1 MDLYADFQ
9 FLWRALS
16 LSLSLAGITLGV
28 YVLGNIFYDLFFHPL
43 RKYPGPLLCRISKLP
58 WDYWQLTGQL
68 QRQVF
73 LAHSKYGDAVRI
85 APDELSFASHK
96 AWEEIF
102 AYNRNKQQWPRNPK
116 RVPRGRGNKGP
127 MSLVNT
133 PPHEHA
139 RFRRVLNYAFSDKG
153 LQEQE
158 KLITGYID
166 IFVERMMELAKK
178 REVADVTKWYSMLG
192 FDIISD
198 LGWHE
203 PFHCVENRQEHS
215 WIRTLAWT
223 AFDSQLKIVFRE
235 RGLLFLA
242 PWFVPMRLQKARIT
256 NFMHARQRIEERIS
270 QPGARGDFWD
280 KVLVKGRGDVE
291 SPAEGLTHEEMVVTA
306 VTLVGTGSETIST
319 MLSGVTYFLGRN
331 PRCMSAFVGE
341 IRKAFSSPAEITMLS
356 TRGLQYMNACIEE
369 TMRLYPPVIGLLWRV
384 PPQGGGVVGGKFIPE
399 GTSVNV
405 NMFAMFQNPA
415 HFHRPSEF
423 VPERWLPNA
432 PSEFAKDCKAAFR
445 PFSVGTMNCLGQNL
459 ANAEGRLILAKMFWH
474 LDLKID
480 TKTSADWLDQK
491 SWTVYDKKPLYVEF
505 IEAVR

>member
-1 MDLYADFQ
+1 MGAFDAKTY
-9 FLWRALS
+9 
-16 LSLSLAGITLGV
+16 
-28 YVLGNIFYDLFFHPL
+28 
-43 RKYPGPLLCRISKLP
+43 K
-58 WDYWQLTGQL
+58 DYWQLTGQL

-73 LAHSKYGDAVRI
+73 RAHREFGDAVRI
-85 APDELSFASHK
+85 APNELSFASSK
-96 AWEEIF
+96 AWDDIF

-139 RFRRVLNYAFSDKG
+139 RFRRVLNYAFSEKG

-158 KLITGYID
+158 TLITGYVD
-166 IFVERMMELAKK
+166 LFVTRMTELARKG
-178 REVADVTKWYSMLG
+178 EVAELTRWYSMLG

-203 PFHCVENRQEHS
+203 PFNCVENRQEHS

-256 NFMHARQRIEERIS
+256 NFMHARKRVEERIRHAE
-270 QPGARGDFWD
+270 PRGDFWD
-280 KVLVKGRGDVE
+280 KVLVKGRGDTDT
-291 SPAEGLTHEEMVVTA
+291 PGEGLTHEEMVVTA

-319 MLSGVTYFLGRN
+319 LLSGVTYFLGRN
-331 PRCMSAFVGE
+331 QHCMDVFVKE
-341 IRKAFSSPAEITMLS
+341 IRDAFSSSTDITMLS
-356 TRGLQYMNACIEE
+356 TRRLQYVQACMEE

-384 PPQGGGVVGGKFIPE
+384 PPQGGGIVGGDFIPE

-405 NMFAMFQNPA
+405 NLFAMFQNPA
-415 HFHRPSEF
+415 YFHRPHDF
-423 VPERWLPNA
+423 VPERWLPDA
-432 PSEFAKDCKAAFR
+432 PAEFAHDLKSAFR

-459 ANAEGRLILAKMFWH
+459 ANGEARLILAKMFWH
-474 LDLKID
+474 LDLKVD
-480 TKTSADWLDQK
+480 VRTSAEWLDQK
-491 SWTVYDKKPLYVEF
+491 SWTVYEKKPLYVNFAE
-505 IEAVR
+505 IAQ

>member
-1 MDLYADFQ
+1 MGMISSLPF
-9 FLWRALS
+9 RAKLNQS
-16 LSLSLAGITLGV
+16 KHLTLTS
-28 YVLGNIFYDLFFHPL
+28 F
-43 RKYPGPLLCRISKLP
+43 K
-58 WDYWQLTGQL
+58 DYWQLTGQL
-68 QRQVF
+68 QRKVF
-73 LAHSKYGDAVRI
+73 RAHRKYGDAVRI
-85 APDELSFASHK
+85 APNELSFASPK

-102 AYNRNKQQWPRNPK
+102 AYNRNKQQWPRNPN
-116 RVPRGRGNKGP
+116 RVPRGRGDKAP

-139 RFRRVLNYAFSDKG
+139 RFRRVLNYAFSEKG

-158 KLITGYID
+158 ALITGYIEL
-166 IFVERMMELAKK
+166 FVDRMTELAHKG
-178 REVADVTKWYSMLG
+178 EVAELTRWYSMLG

-215 WIRTLAWT
+215 WVSDAHGSDRRILTTMIPGPGGGDANFSVILQIRTLAWT

-256 NFMHARQRIEERIS
+256 NFMHARKRIEERIRH
-270 QPGARGDFWD
+270 PEPRGDFWD
-280 KVLVKGRGDVE
+280 KVLVKGRGDTDT
-291 SPAEGLTHEEMVVTA
+291 PGEGLTHEEMVVTA

-319 MLSGVTYFLGRN
+319 LLSGVTYFLGRN
-331 PRCMSAFVGE
+331 RRCMDAFVKE
-341 IRKAFSSPAEITMLS
+341 IREAFSSPAEITMLS
-356 TRGLQYMNACIEE
+356 TRNLQYVQACMEE

-384 PPQGGGVVGGKFIPE
+384 PPQGGGTVGDKFIPE
-399 GTSVNV
+399 GTSVNI

-415 HFHRPSEF
+415 HFHRPHDF
-423 VPERWLPNA
+423 VPERWLPKA
-432 PSEFAKDCKAAFR
+432 PAEFRHDRKAVFR

-459 ANAEGRLILAKMFWH
+459 ANAEARLILAKMFWH

-480 TKTSADWLDQK
+480 SKTSTDWLDQK
-491 SWTVYDKKPLYVEF
+491 SWTVYEKKPLYVEF
-505 IEAVR
+505 TKVVR